1 MMKAKGNAR
10 PFSLRIP
17 ADLMARIDGCT
28 RELRAAG
35 LPLNRTDVARLL
47 IARALDTFQCD
58 AAGLFVPK
66 RTD

>member
-1 MMKAKGNAR
+1 MKAKGNSR

-17 ADLMARIDGCT
+17 ADLMARLDGCVKG
-28 RELRAAG
+28 LRDAG

-47 IARALDTFQCD
+47 IARALDAFQCD

-66 RTD
+66 SDGS

>member
-1 MMKAKGNAR
+1 MKTQGNAR

-28 RELRAAG
+28 KQLRAAG

-47 IARALDTFQCD
+47 ITRALDVFHCD
-58 AAGLFVPK
+58 AAGLFVRK
-66 RTD
+66 NDAD

>member
-1 MMKAKGNAR
+1 MKMKGSAR

-17 ADLMARIDGCT
+17 ADLMSRIDGCAKQ
-28 RELRAAG
+28 LRAAG

-47 IARALDTFQCD
+47 ITRALDAFQCD

-66 RTD
+66 SAAD